1 MGLCIISS
9 NDSSGKL
16 GKMVLQFMCAK
27 SFVFAFSLCDGM
39 KSCELFSWSVIERFA
54 RSGEKNTKA
63 HQRSVRFTNQSL
75 VIFNYFSSQGPCWI
89 NVLNLQAVHFRQNA
103 STPGSPCDNCSLV
116 DDKEEGQL
124 AMDQLPLGSEKES
137 L

>member
-16 GKMVLQFMCAK
+16 GKNGSSIHVCAK

-63 HQRSVRFTNQSL
+63 HQRSVRFTN
-75 VIFNYFSSQGPCWI
+75 
-89 NVLNLQAVHFRQNA
+89 
-103 STPGSPCDNCSLV
+103 
-116 DDKEEGQL
+116 
-124 AMDQLPLGSEKES
+124 
-137 L
+137 